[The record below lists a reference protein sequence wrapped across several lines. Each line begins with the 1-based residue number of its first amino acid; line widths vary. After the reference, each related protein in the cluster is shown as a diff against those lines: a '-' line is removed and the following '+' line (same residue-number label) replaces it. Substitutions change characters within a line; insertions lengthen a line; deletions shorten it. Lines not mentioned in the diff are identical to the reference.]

1 MHHSAQP
8 VFLTEEATPFATSER
23 TGLRLMLS
31 IMVQLSIQGNEES
44 DHEDLMDIVT
54 YMLEAHRDLHG
65 AAMNDEMGVA

>member
-1 MHHSAQP
+1 MHHPAP
-8 VFLTEEATPFATSER
+8 VFLTDEATPFATSER

-44 DHEDLMDIVT
+44 DHEDLMDIIT